1 MHTGLIILIPPLLV
15 LITAFIT
22 RRLNPSLAL
31 GIASAAFIAA
41 DFSVLDSIK
50 LAYHR
55 LFDQLVNP
63 DYLYLYGF
71 LLLIGTLIMLLSRTG
86 GAEAFAQSIT
96 KHLHTKRSVETS
108 SLLLSS
114 ILFIDDY
121 LSSLTVGYVLRP
133 LTDRFSIARVKLAYL
148 VHSLS
153 GPLVIMIPVSSWLAM
168 ITGQLNLAG
177 VCIDSPNARIC
188 ADPFFIYLHSIP
200 YIFYSIILIASVW
213 FIVRNNISY
222 GPMKTQ
228 EDIASKTGN
237 LFGGKAAL
245 VQPLEQY
252 ESAQGSIID
261 LIFPLITLI
270 CSVFLGI
277 LYVGEFWLFG
287 GTRTLLEALK
297 NNNNTFFAL
306 FMAAAITLVL
316 SFIFAIIRK
325 KLTASCMGNV
335 LGCGVSLMQGAVI
348 MVYLA
353 STLGF
358 ILKSDLLVGTYLAH
372 TLGGSLAPALLP
384 LVFFIISVIVA
395 TITGSSW
402 GTIAIMLP
410 NTIQMLTTLLN
421 LSCCTNP
428 DQINLLYPLLGAI
441 FSGAVCG
448 DHISPISETTIM
460 ASTSSGSYPM
470 DHAYTQFFYALPAII
485 SSALAFLAAGYL
497 APYGMLTTLIG
508 SLSIGLSSCLVILW
522 YLNKR

>member
-15 LITAFIT
+15 LITAFIS

-31 GIASAAFIAA
+31 GIASASFIAA
-41 DFSVLDSIK
+41 DFSPLGSLK

-71 LLLIGTLIMLLSRTG
+71 LLLVGTIIMLLSRTG

-96 KHLHTKRSVETS
+96 KHLHSKRSVETS

-133 LTDRFSIARVKLAYL
+133 LTDRYSIARVKLAYL

-177 VCIDSPNARIC
+177 VCMENSTARIC
-188 ADPFFIYLHSIP
+188 ADPFFIYLNSIP
-200 YIFYSIILIASVW
+200 YIFYSIILISSVW
-213 FIVRNNISY
+213 FIVRNRISY
-222 GPMKTQ
+222 GPMKLQ
-228 EDIASKTGN
+228 EDIAAQTGN

-252 ESAQGSIID
+252 ETAHGSIID
-261 LIFPLITLI
+261 LILPLVTLI
-270 CSVFLGI
+270 CSVFIGI
-277 LYVGEFWLFG
+277 LYVGGFWMLG
-287 GTRTLLEALK
+287 GSRTLLEALK

-306 FMAAAITLVL
+306 FMAAAATLVI
-316 SFIFAIIRK
+316 SFFFAIARK
-325 KLTASCMGNV
+325 KLTFACSSNIV
-335 LGCGVSLMQGAVI
+335 GCGISLMQGAVL

-372 TLGGSLAPALLP
+372 TLGSSLAPALLP
-384 LVFFIISVIVA
+384 FVFFIISVIVA

-421 LSCCTNP
+421 LTCCTNP
-428 DQINLLYPLLGAI
+428 DQITLLYPLLGAI

-470 DHAYTQFFYALPAII
+470 DHAYTQIFYALPAIF
-485 SSALAFLAAGYL
+485 STALSFLIAGYL
-497 APYGMLTTLIG
+497 APYGMFITITG
-508 SLSIGLSSCLVILW
+508 SLSLGLAFCFILLW
-522 YLNKR
+522 YLNKK